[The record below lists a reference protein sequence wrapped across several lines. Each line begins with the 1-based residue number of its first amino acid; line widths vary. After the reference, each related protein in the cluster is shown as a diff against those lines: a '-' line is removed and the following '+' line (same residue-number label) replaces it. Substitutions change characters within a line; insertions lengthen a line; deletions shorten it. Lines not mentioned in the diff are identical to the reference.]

1 MLIIVMILH
10 LPDFE
15 QISTPKYI
23 FDAQM
28 IAGTARY
35 WLVCSSGVG
44 EARKRA
50 VGHGSSGGVVVR
62 CTCWN
67 AGL

>member
-23 FDAQM
+23 FEAQM
-28 IAGTARY
+28 AAGTTNY
-35 WLVCSSGVG
+35 WLVCKSGAG
-44 EARKRA
+44 EARKA
-50 VGHGSSGGVVVR
+50 VVGHGSSGGV
-62 CTCWN
+62 
-67 AGL
+67 A